1 MRTIYRFIP
10 HEKLTL
16 ETNLSKEEIGKR
28 IAENTTD
35 TPIRGFRWLQK
46 GSASDRRFTGKIS
59 ESGFDIEPNI
69 TYRNSF
75 LPTIKGRIE
84 SDGIVSRIHLQL
96 RLHAFFRV
104 FGFIWILIVIPVS
117 ITIIVAKITSGES
130 VPFQRYSIL
139 LVFVLA
145 VFIGGFKYES
155 IKSRKFLIKLLEAE
169 EVEN

>member
-1 MRTIYRFIP
+1 MRTIYHFIP

-16 ETNLSKEEIGKR
+16 ETHISKEEILKR

-46 GSASDRRFTGKIS
+46 GSAADRRFTGQIS
-59 ESGFDIEPNI
+59 ESEFDIEPNI

-75 LPTIKGRIE
+75 LPSIKGQIG

-104 FGFIWILIVIPVS
+104 FGILWLLIFVPVS
-117 ITIIVAKITSGES
+117 IAIIVAKVSSGES

-139 LVFVLA
+139 LLVVLA
-145 VFIGGFKYES
+145 AFMGGFKYES
-155 IKSRKFLIKLLEAE
+155 IKARKFLITLLEAKE
-169 EVEN
+169 IES